1 MKYLALASLGLGL
14 LISGCGD
21 KLSSETQKAVEQI
34 QAEVSKTTTKAIEDI
49 KTDAVTRLQKV
60 QSKPETKDTPQE
72 KINKNEDRKTH
83 Q

>member
-34 QAEVSKTTTKAIEDI
+34 QAKVSKTTTKAIEDI

-60 QSKPETKDTPQE
+60 QSKPETKDTSQE
-72 KINKNEDRKTH
+72 KINKNEDGKTH